1 MGQYYEEDEIKCAMF
16 ELLIKDLKY
25 DLNKRFCNSINSSQI
40 YKIERNFILE
50 IDKN

>member
-25 DLNKRFCNSINSSQI
+25 DLNKRFVTPLIQVKFTKS
-40 YKIERNFILE
+40 KEILY
-50 IDKN
+50 